1 MPFVTIC
8 IVLMNGHADG
18 CNGVFCVYFAS
29 ANKVNA
35 TIVDATAQN
44 AQR

>member
-1 MPFVTIC
+1 MPLMTIC

-18 CNGVFCVYFAS
+18 CTGVFCVYFAS

-35 TIVDATAQN
+35 TIVDAIAQN